1 MWLKNH
7 MAFFCCFWMIDPQRG
22 FD

>member
-1 MWLKNH
+1 